1 MPNQAL
7 VTCSRFSSASA
18 SGLFVAAQIGPVS
31 LLIVRSVLRGNFR
44 IGLAMAAAVALVDLG
59 YAALGL
65 LGVAR
70 ALEAADEVGVALGF
84 VGAAVLVALGL
95 RTMWIGFRARF
106 GLETQEEI
114 GTPRRAFAT
123 AFAATALNPLTIALW
138 TAAAAAAVSGGSQYS
153 FASAALLVGVGF
165 GTLTW
170 YTCFAGAIALARRR
184 IGPRLLAAIDI
195 GAGAGILGVGAYLG
209 YRTAR
214 S

>member
-1 MPNQAL
+1 
-7 VTCSRFSSASA
+7 VSSFFVGYGL
-18 SGLFVAAQIGPVS
+18 GLFVAAQIGPVS

-44 IGLAMAAAVALVDLG
+44 IGLAMASAVALVDLG

-65 LGVAR
+65 AGAAR
-70 ALEAADEVGVALGF
+70 VLEQTEAVRLTFGF

-106 GLETQEEI
+106 GLETDEEV

-138 TAAAAAAVSGGSQYS
+138 TAAASAAVSGGSRS
-153 FASAALLVGVGF
+153 SGGTVALLVGVGL

-170 YTCFAGAIALARRR
+170 YTAFAGAIALTRRR

-195 GAGAGILGVGAYLG
+195 GAGAGVLGFGAYLG
-209 YRTAR
+209 VRTAR

>member
-1 MPNQAL
+1 M
-7 VTCSRFSSASA
+7 SSFFVGYGL
-18 SGLFVAAQIGPVS
+18 GLFVAAQIGPVS
-31 LLIVRSVLRGNFR
+31 LLIVRSVVRGNFR
-44 IGLAMAAAVALVDLG
+44 IGFAMATAVALVDLG

-65 LGVAR
+65 AGVGR
-70 ALEAADEVGVALGF
+70 LLEENDAVRLTFGF

-106 GLETQEEI
+106 GLETAEEV

-138 TAAAAAAVSGGSQYS
+138 TAAASAAVSGGSR
-153 FASAALLVGVGF
+153 SAAGTVALLVGVGL
-165 GTLTW
+165 GTLSW
-170 YTCFAGAIALARRR
+170 YTAFAGAIALTRQR

-195 GAGAGILGVGAYLG
+195 GAGAGILGFGAYLG
-209 YRTAR
+209 LRTAR

>member
-1 MPNQAL
+1 M
-7 VTCSRFSSASA
+7 SSFFVGYGL
-18 SGLFVAAQIGPVS
+18 GLFVAAQIGPVS
-31 LLIVRSVLRGNFR
+31 LLIVRSVVRGNFR
-44 IGLAMAAAVALVDLG
+44 IGFAMATAVALVDLG

-65 LGVAR
+65 AGVGR
-70 ALEAADEVGVALGF
+70 LLEENDAVRLTFGF

-106 GLETQEEI
+106 GLETPEEV

-138 TAAAAAAVSGGSQYS
+138 TAAASAAVSGGSRS
-153 FASAALLVGVGF
+153 SAGTLALLLGVGL
-165 GTLTW
+165 GTLSW
-170 YTCFAGAIALARRR
+170 YTAFAGAIALTRQR

-195 GAGAGILGVGAYLG
+195 GAGAGILGFGAYLG
-209 YRTAR
+209 IRTAR

>member
-1 MPNQAL
+1 M
-7 VTCSRFSSASA
+7 SSFFVGFGL
-18 SGLFVAAQIGPVS
+18 GLFVAAQIGPVS

-70 ALEAADEVGVALGF
+70 ALEAADGVGVALGF

-138 TAAAAAAVSGGSQYS
+138 TAAAPAAVSGGSESS

-195 GAGAGILGVGAYLG
+195 GAGAGILGFGAYLG

>member
-1 MPNQAL
+1 M
-7 VTCSRFSSASA
+7 SSFFVGYGL
-18 SGLFVAAQIGPVS
+18 GLFVAAQIGPVS
-31 LLIVRSVLRGNFR
+31 LLIVRSVVRGNFR
-44 IGLAMAAAVALVDLG
+44 IGFAMATAVALVDLG

-65 LGVAR
+65 AGVGR
-70 ALEAADEVGVALGF
+70 LLEENDAVRLTFGF

-106 GLETQEEI
+106 GLETAEEV

-138 TAAAAAAVSGGSQYS
+138 TAAASAAVSGGSRS
-153 FASAALLVGVGF
+153 SAGTIALLAGVGL
-165 GTLTW
+165 GTLSW
-170 YTCFAGAIALARRR
+170 YTAFAGAIALTRQR

-195 GAGAGILGVGAYLG
+195 GAGAGILSFGAYLG
-209 YRTAR
+209 LRTAR

>member
-1 MPNQAL
+1 M
-7 VTCSRFSSASA
+7 SSFFVGYGL
-18 SGLFVAAQIGPVS
+18 GLFVAAQIGPVS
-31 LLIVRSVLRGNFR
+31 LLIVRSVVRGNFR
-44 IGLAMAAAVALVDLG
+44 IGFAMATAVALVDLG

-65 LGVAR
+65 AGVGR
-70 ALEAADEVGVALGF
+70 LLEENDAVRLTFGF

-106 GLETQEEI
+106 GLETAEEV

-138 TAAAAAAVSGGSQYS
+138 TAAASAAVSGGSR
-153 FASAALLVGVGF
+153 SAAGTVALLAGVGL
-165 GTLTW
+165 GTLSW
-170 YTCFAGAIALARRR
+170 YTAFAGAIALTRQR

-195 GAGAGILGVGAYLG
+195 GAGAGILGFGAYLG
-209 YRTAR
+209 LRTAR

>member
-1 MPNQAL
+1 MSFFVGYGL
-7 VTCSRFSSASA
+7 
-18 SGLFVAAQIGPVS
+18 GLFVAAQIGPVS
-31 LLIVRSVLRGNFR
+31 LLIVRSVVRGNFR
-44 IGLAMAAAVALVDLG
+44 IGFAMAAAVALVDLG

-65 LGVAR
+65 AGAAR
-70 ALEAADEVGVALGF
+70 VLEQTEAVRLAFGF
-84 VGAAVLVALGL
+84 VGATVLVAIGL

-106 GLETQEEI
+106 GLETDEEV

-138 TAAAAAAVSGGSQYS
+138 TAAASAAVSGGSRS
-153 FASAALLVGVGF
+153 PAGTVALLIGVGL

-170 YTCFAGAIALARRR
+170 YTAFAGAIALTRRR

-195 GAGAGILGVGAYLG
+195 GAGAGILGFGAYLG
-209 YRTAR
+209 FRTAR

>member
-1 MPNQAL
+1 M
-7 VTCSRFSSASA
+7 SSFFVGY
-18 SGLFVAAQIGPVS
+18 GLGVFVAAQIGPVS

-44 IGLAMAAAVALVDLG
+44 IGLAMASAVALVDLG

-65 LGVAR
+65 AGAAR
-70 ALEAADEVGVALGF
+70 VLEQTEAVRLTFGF
-84 VGAAVLVALGL
+84 VGAAVLVGLGV

-106 GLETQEEI
+106 GLETDEEV

-138 TAAAAAAVSGGSQYS
+138 TAAASAAVSGGSRS
-153 FASAALLVGVGF
+153 SAGTVALLVGVGL

-170 YTCFAGAIALARRR
+170 YTAFAGAIALTRRR

-195 GAGAGILGVGAYLG
+195 GAGAGILGFGAYLG
-209 YRTAR
+209 VRTAR